1 MPLPAATT
9 RSPGGTLCEAPLYVL
24 LKHPSRRR
32 SDPWG
37 FVLGRWV
44 AARALGA
51 LGVGCAAGSPRG
63 RWVLRWVFQGGD
75 DEVHRPD
82 TLRGVSGRSPEAPPA
97 PASRLAEAHFWAL
110 GVWALGVWAL
120 GVWALGVGRWVRGR
134 VAPGGSGR
142 RQGHFAKVPMDRM
155 KAHTERIVAVYS
167 LLVYWEYWRSYSQA
181 LGVLGVGCWALGV
194 GRWVLG
200 VGCWALG
207 VRQGRPGVQR
217 LRGRWV
223 ALPPP
228 VSRGPGR
235 YPSSRRPRPRRRPPP
250 RRRRP

>member
-110 GVWALGVWAL
+110 GV
-120 GVWALGVGRWVRGR
+120 
-134 VAPGGSGR
+134 
-142 RQGHFAKVPMDRM
+142 
-155 KAHTERIVAVYS
+155 
-167 LLVYWEYWRSYSQA
+167 
-181 LGVLGVGCWALGV
+181 
-194 GRWVLG
+194 
-200 VGCWALG
+200 
-207 VRQGRPGVQR
+207 
-217 LRGRWV
+217 
-223 ALPPP
+223 
-228 VSRGPGR
+228 
-235 YPSSRRPRPRRRPPP
+235 
-250 RRRRP
+250 

>member
-120 GVWALGVGRWVRGR
+120 GGWALGVWALGV
-134 VAPGGSGR
+134 
-142 RQGHFAKVPMDRM
+142 
-155 KAHTERIVAVYS
+155 
-167 LLVYWEYWRSYSQA
+167 
-181 LGVLGVGCWALGV
+181 WALGV
-194 GRWVLG
+194 WELG
-200 VGCWALG
+200 A
-207 VRQGRPGVQR
+207 RQGRPRGV
-217 LRGRWV
+217 G
-223 ALPPP
+223 
-228 VSRGPGR
+228 STT
-235 YPSSRRPRPRRRPPP
+235 RPLCESPDG
-250 RRRRP
+250 

>member
-75 DEVHRPD
+75 DEVYRPD
-82 TLRGVSGRSPEAPPA
+82 TLRGVSRRGSEAPIA
-97 PASRLAEAHFWAL
+97 SASRLAEARFWAL
-110 GVWALGVWAL
+110 
-120 GVWALGVGRWVRGR
+120 
-134 VAPGGSGR
+134 
-142 RQGHFAKVPMDRM
+142 D
-155 KAHTERIVAVYS
+155 
-167 LLVYWEYWRSYSQA
+167 
-181 LGVLGVGCWALGV
+181 

-200 VGCWALG
+200 RWVFLGVGCAAG
-207 VRQGRPGVQR
+207 SPPGGQVDDEAT
-217 LRGRWV
+217 LRG
-223 ALPPP
+223 ALWLA
-228 VSRGPGR
+228 
-235 YPSSRRPRPRRRPPP
+235 
-250 RRRRP
+250 

>member
-1 MPLPAATT
+1 M
-9 RSPGGTLCEAPLYVL
+9 
-24 LKHPSRRR
+24 
-32 SDPWG
+32 
-37 FVLGRWV
+37 GRWV

-194 GRWVLG
+194 GRWV
-200 VGCWALG
+200 C
-207 VRQGRPGVQR
+207 GRVAPGSN
-217 LRGRWV
+217 
-223 ALPPP
+223 A
-228 VSRGPGR
+228 
-235 YPSSRRPRPRRRPPP
+235 
-250 RRRRP
+250 

>member
-142 RQGHFAKVPMDRM
+142 RRGHFAKVPMDRM

-194 GRWVLG
+194 GRWV
-200 VGCWALG
+200 C
-207 VRQGRPGVQR
+207 GRVAPGSN
-217 LRGRWV
+217 
-223 ALPPP
+223 A
-228 VSRGPGR
+228 
-235 YPSSRRPRPRRRPPP
+235 
-250 RRRRP
+250 

>member
-110 GVWALGVWAL
+110 GVWALGDSKSHHSTT
-120 GVWALGVGRWVRGR
+120 GRDGGARLYRYGR
-134 VAPGGSGR
+134 LIAGYDICTQSILLTR
-142 RQGHFAKVPMDRM
+142 RF
-155 KAHTERIVAVYS
+155 
-167 LLVYWEYWRSYSQA
+167 
-181 LGVLGVGCWALGV
+181 
-194 GRWVLG
+194 
-200 VGCWALG
+200 
-207 VRQGRPGVQR
+207 
-217 LRGRWV
+217 
-223 ALPPP
+223 
-228 VSRGPGR
+228 
-235 YPSSRRPRPRRRPPP
+235 
-250 RRRRP
+250 